1 MATTTSI
8 TTTYAGEYAQKYIS
22 AALLSART
30 LENGGVDV
38 RPNIKFREVMK
49 KVSLDGII
57 KNATCDF
64 DATGAFVSVERILE
78 PKELQVNAQFCK
90 KDFRSDW
97 EALQMGVSAHDQLPP
112 SFQEF
117 IIAEMIAKVAQNNE
131 RSIWQGVATNNGEYD
146 GFVKLLEDATGLPS
160 AQEVAGTAITSANV
174 IDELGKIV
182 DAIPDTLYGRDDLN
196 IYVSQKFARAYVRA
210 LGGFGAAGLGAAG
223 INAEGTQ
230 WFSNGT
236 PLNFDGVNIFM
247 TNGLTGDKAICTY
260 KENLAFGTGL
270 LSDHNEVKL
279 IDLADVDGSQNVRFV
294 MRMTGGVQIGV
305 IEDVVTYGITNTA
318 NA

>member
-8 TTTYAGEYAQKYIS
+8 TTTYAGEFAQKYIA

-30 LENGGVDV
+30 LENGGIDV
-38 RPNIKFREVMK
+38 RPNVKYREVMK
-49 KVSLDGII
+49 KVGLSDVIKDGS
-57 KNATCDF
+57 CDF
-64 DATGAFVSVERILE
+64 TATGTLALTERILE
-78 PKELQVNAQFCK
+78 PKELQVNVQLCK
-90 KDFRSDW
+90 KDFRTDW

-112 SFQEF
+112 DLQSF

-131 RSIWQGVATNNGEYD
+131 RSIWQGVGTNDGEYD

-160 AQEVAGTAITSANV
+160 AQEVAGTAITAGNV
-174 IDELGKIV
+174 IDELGKVV
-182 DAIPDTLYGRDDLN
+182 DAIPDTLYGNDDLN
-196 IYVSQKFARAYVRA
+196 IYASQKVVRAYVRA

-223 INAEGTQ
+223 INAQGTQ
-230 WFSNGT
+230 WFNNGT

-247 TNGLTGDKAICTY
+247 ANGLTGDKMVATY
-260 KENLAFGTGL
+260 KDNLAFGTGL

-279 IDLADVDGSQNVRFV
+279 IDMADIDGSQNVRFV
-294 MRMTGGVQIGV
+294 MRFTGGVQYGN
-305 IEDVVTYGITNTA
+305 IEDIVTYGIVNAA